1 MEGSGEI
8 PVIIRAK
15 GKIGG
20 EVIDKV
26 YITKRKPIHVM
37 RKTGGSFGVSMDV
50 LKRLEELNV
59 HYIVFLYFGKRDRCL
74 FVATLEEYLN
84 SDIEYIDVGND
95 LQKHV
100 RLRDML
106 KIENVERWKY
116 VVKMLNHKGL
126 KKLKEELYG

>member
-1 MEGSGEI
+1 M
-8 PVIIRAK
+8 A
-15 GKIGG
+15 
-20 EVIDKV
+20 
-26 YITKRKPIHVM
+26 
-37 RKTGGSFGVSMDV
+37 
-50 LKRLEELNV
+50 L
-59 HYIVFLYFGKRDRCL
+59 
-74 FVATLEEYLN
+74 VAHFRNNCTLEEYLN